1 MSRALND
8 RGSGDR
14 GHFLEIACVPTST
27 MKSEIDA
34 FIAAKTQL
42 EGKFVFLS
50 FGANYEVDS
59 PAAGEQANGDIK
71 AVQEDIVNS
80 TYRITCRIWN
90 FADDNGNIYP
100 ALNIVNKPYNST
112 LVLQNSCEV
121 NATATYYMF
130 ADGTTDGFRNAVI
143 GLDLP
148 ASGYADVIQG

>member
-14 GHFLEIACVPTST
+14 GHFLDIACVPTST
-27 MKSEIDA
+27 MKTELDA
-34 FIAAKTQL
+34 FYAAGTQI
-42 EGKFVFLS
+42 EGKFVALS
-50 FGANYEVDS
+50 FAVNYEVDS
-59 PAAGEQANGDIK
+59 PAAGVQANGDIK
-71 AVQEDIVNS
+71 AIQEDIVNS

-100 ALNIVNKPYNST
+100 ALNIVNKPYEGT
-112 LVLQNSCEV
+112 LALQNSCEV
-121 NATATYYMF
+121 YATATYYTF
-130 ADGTTDGFRNAVI
+130 GDGDTDGFRNAVI